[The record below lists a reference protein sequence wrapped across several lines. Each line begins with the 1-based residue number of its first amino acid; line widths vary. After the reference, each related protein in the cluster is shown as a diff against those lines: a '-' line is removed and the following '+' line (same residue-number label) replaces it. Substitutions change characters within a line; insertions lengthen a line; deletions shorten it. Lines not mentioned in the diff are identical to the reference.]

1 MDITILAYL
10 EPGDDKP
17 DIVMEQVSAALR
29 AAGHKTSVLT
39 IRHDVNELIDGLRK
53 RKPDLIF
60 NLVESFGHDILGGT
74 MGVAGVLDLL
84 ELPYTGG
91 GPGEIFLQE
100 DKALSKK
107 LLAFDHIP
115 YPDFATFAPN
125 ADFETGGN
133 LRMPLFVKPLRMDA
147 SIGIDEK
154 SLVRNT
160 QQLMERVLYIHKTFG
175 DAALA
180 EEFIEGR
187 EFYVGV
193 LGNEVLTALP
203 PLEMDFSGMKDGS
216 LKVMDNQ
223 AKFDENSERFH
234 GTKTILPELEPE
246 LRARLQKVSLD
257 AYRAL
262 RVRDYG
268 RIDLRLAETG
278 EIFVIEVN
286 ANCYLEEHS
295 EFAMAARAQGIDYPK
310 LVDTIA
316 GLAIQ
321 RWKLRSK
328 AQRKR
333 KKALEAAGIKP
344 PAPVPAAV
352 T

>member
-1 MDITILAYL
+1 MAYL
-10 EPGDDKP
+10 EPGDEKP
-17 DIVMEQVSAALR
+17 DVVMEQVAAALES
-29 AAGHKTSVLT
+29 AGHKTRIVT
-39 IRHDVNELIDGLRK
+39 IRHDVNDLIAVK
-53 RKPDLIF
+53 KSKPDLIF

-74 MGVAGVLDLL
+74 MGVTGLLDLL

-107 LLAFDHIP
+107 LLAFEHIP

-147 SIGIDEK
+147 SIGITES

-175 DAALA
+175 DTALA
-180 EEFIEGR
+180 EEYIEGR
-187 EFYVGV
+187 EFYVGI
-193 LGNEVLTALP
+193 LGNERLTVLP
-203 PLEMDFSGMKDGS
+203 PLEMDFSGLKDGA
-216 LKVMDNQ
+216 LRVMDIE
-223 AKFDENSERFH
+223 AKFNESSDRFR
-234 GTKTILPELEPE
+234 GTKAVLPQLEPE
-246 LRARLQKVSLD
+246 LRARLQKVSLQ

-278 EIFVIEVN
+278 EVFVIEVN
-286 ANCYLEEHS
+286 ANCYLEQHS
-295 EFAMAARAQGIDYPK
+295 EFVTAAGALGITYPD
-310 LVDTIA
+310 LLNHIA
-316 GLAIQ
+316 ELALE
-321 RWKLRSK
+321 RWKHRSS

-333 KKALEAAGIKP
+333 KKARAAL
-344 PAPVPAAV
+344 A
-352 T
+352 